1 MGKIG
6 DKIKMSYFTEGE
18 KRWIKRHTEK
28 TFKELNIKGV
38 NMNIGTVKSPKWD
51 KEMEKLKNPIIS
63 KLLKLKYRINDT
75 AKEEGG
81 WSDDMSS
88 DKRYVQSLLTDIR
101 KHKFTKL
108 APEDGHCCNGLWR
121 KYEG

>member
-28 TFKELNIKGV
+28 TLEELYGKTKGV
-38 NMNIGTVKSPKWD
+38 KMKPTKKRPAKMTD
-51 KEMEKLKNPIIS
+51 NPIIG
-63 KLLKLKYRINDT
+63 KLLKLKYRINNT
-75 AKEEGG
+75 AITEDG
-81 WSDDMSS
+81 WSDDMSN
-88 DKRYVQSLLTDIR
+88 DKRYVQSLINDIR

-108 APEDGHCCNGLWR
+108 APEDGHCCNGLWKR
-121 KYEG
+121 YE